1 MTDHTTSRTGRT
13 QSIGYALTVAERS
26 FQLLTTGPDPLA
38 IDGRTITGGHLPQ
51 RRIDLHELQTLLLD
65 AGIGGAVKD
74 AVWAQLVRHARSG
87 DPAWVIGCVG
97 VAMPGLKNAAA
108 RVVRTTPSRHA
119 DDIVSELLTEFVAQL
134 PRIDTDRPR
143 IAARLI
149 FWARKGAMRARSR
162 ELHPTA
168 RDPREL
174 PAPPASHEP
183 APVELLLQ
191 AAQKGITTA
200 ADAELIIAT
209 RLDGLTLQHVA
220 RQQGVTTKTLYNRR
234 HRAEARLLAA
244 IRDGELCGRRP

>member
-1 MTDHTTSRTGRT
+1 MTDHTTSRTARA
-13 QSIGYALTVAERS
+13 QSIGHALTVAERS

-38 IDGRTITGGHLPQ
+38 IDGRTTTGGHLPQ
-51 RRIDLHELQTLLLD
+51 RPIDLHELRELLL
-65 AGIGGAVKD
+65 APGIDDPAKD
-74 AVWAQLVRHARSG
+74 AVWTQLVRRARSS

-108 RVVRTTPSRHA
+108 RIVRTTPSRHA

-134 PRIDTDRPR
+134 PRIDTDRPN

-191 AAQKGITTA
+191 AAQASIITA

-209 RLDGLTLQHVA
+209 RLDGLTIQHVA
-220 RQQGVTTKTLYNRR
+220 RRQGTATKTLYKRR
-234 HRAEARLLAA
+234 HRAETRMLAA
-244 IRDGELCGRRP
+244 IRDGELRGRRP